1 VPGALAIVFTLALL
15 EGCAALMPAPGSAP
29 ATTAAGAPAGTP
41 AAAGA
46 SAAAGATH
54 AAIDSLPSAEA
65 QRVLDSIPDPIPA
78 GERVPPPAAASA
90 DSVHADSAADTAST
104 AVPVPEPTAPLGD
117 KPGSAELAAAAGAV
131 LAADSLA
138 AHGAPAVAGAGATS
152 AGAAGAKSGAGVANS
167 VAGASAPAGPCYRLQ
182 VASSTD
188 RQQAESMKRAAE
200 SQLELPFAV
209 TKVKTLYKVRTR
221 DCLDGAAV
229 KNLRERARASGF
241 GGAFSVAEG
250 EK

>member
-1 VPGALAIVFTLALL
+1 MPAALSMVFALALL
-15 EGCAALMPAPGSAP
+15 EGCAALMPAPGTAP
-29 ATTAAGAPAGTP
+29 AATPAG
-41 AAAGA
+41 AAAGT
-46 SAAAGATH
+46 SAAAGAAAGTAH

-65 QRVLDSIPDPIPA
+65 QRVLDSIPEPIPA
-78 GERVPPPAAASA
+78 AERVPPPAAPSP

-138 AHGAPAVAGAGATS
+138 AHGAPAAAGAGATS
-152 AGAAGAKSGAGVANS
+152 AGAPGAKSGSGGATSGT
-167 VAGASAPAGPCYRLQ
+167 GASTSAGPCYRLQ
-182 VASSTD
+182 VATSTD

-200 SQLELPFAV
+200 SQLELPFAIA
-209 TKVKTLYKVRTR
+209 KVKTLYKVRTR
-221 DCLDGAAV
+221 DCLDDAAV
-229 KNLRERARASGF
+229 KHLRERARASGF

-250 EK
+250 TK